1 LIMSK
6 NDFCCKR
13 IVVKYGGGSLAD
25 HEKISRA
32 VLAVSKEVKKG
43 VQVAVVV
50 SAMGKTTD
58 TLLTVANNA
67 CGGNIDRRELDDILA
82 MGERTSIRLF
92 TAILNAVG
100 LDSRY
105 FDPLDQDWPI
115 ITDDVFTDANPI
127 TEECDDRIKRYIL
140 PLVEKGVVPVIAG
153 FVGRTADGRI
163 TTLGRGGSDTTAF
176 ILARALKADEV
187 ILVTDADGI
196 MSADPKIIANPQ
208 KLPEIDVGTLVAL
221 ADSGAKFIHTKAL
234 KYKDSCTNVRVIS
247 HTHGDLRENGTLI
260 TGALESELD
269 VNIANNSPALSITI
283 VGKGICDA
291 PLIMQKLAE
300 ETRVHSSL
308 IGLSVNHNSM
318 ILYAV
323 QEGDPELLLEKIHDI
338 VIKHKETIA
347 MSVKLSLAFLKIHGV
362 GLEKTPGII
371 GKVSDT
377 LRTHGINIFG
387 ILTITSSILLFVDWN
402 LKEIALN
409 VVKESLRGGEK

>member
-1 LIMSK
+1 
-6 NDFCCKR
+6 
-13 IVVKYGGGSLAD
+13 
-25 HEKISRA
+25 
-32 VLAVSKEVKKG
+32 
-43 VQVAVVV
+43 
-50 SAMGKTTD
+50 
-58 TLLTVANNA
+58 
-67 CGGNIDRRELDDILA
+67 
-82 MGERTSIRLF
+82 
-92 TAILNAVG
+92 
-100 LDSRY
+100 
-105 FDPLDQDWPI
+105 
-115 ITDDVFTDANPI
+115 
-127 TEECDDRIKRYIL
+127 
-140 PLVEKGVVPVIAG
+140 VEKGVVPVIAG

-269 VNIANNSPALSITI
+269 VNIANNSPALSITV